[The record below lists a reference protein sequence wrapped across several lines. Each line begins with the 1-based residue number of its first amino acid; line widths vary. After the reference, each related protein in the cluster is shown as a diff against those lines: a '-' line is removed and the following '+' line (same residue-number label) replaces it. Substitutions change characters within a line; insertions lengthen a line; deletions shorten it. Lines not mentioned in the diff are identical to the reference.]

1 MSDVAQTTNQL
12 NFLVSALHHHG
23 QYLTE
28 EKDYETAIKAYLKML
43 KVCWINNDNRNELK
57 VYEMLALQYFYKQD
71 INSCQKFL
79 DRSLRGK
86 LESTS
91 SSSRKAVVL

>member
-71 INSCQKFL
+71 INSCKKFL